1 VSWLLE
7 FLGGLFGAAWQR
19 RFFRSRVERSEEPW
33 RDKARAQQELV
44 VPLDLDSTE
53 ARCHRVLASIGEERE
68 RALADDDGS
77 IEAVT
82 PGNWR
87 STGTVVRL
95 ELQPVAG
102 GTKISV
108 TAWPGAALFDWG
120 ESRRVARLVSD
131 RLV

>member
-1 VSWLLE
+1 MSWLLE
-7 FLGGLFGAAWQR
+7 FLGGLFGVAWQR

-82 PGNWR
+82 PGNWP
-87 STGTVVRL
+87 GPL
-95 ELQPVAG
+95 E
-102 GTKISV
+102 
-108 TAWPGAALFDWG
+108 
-120 ESRRVARLVSD
+120 VARKAAMDIGTFFSTHSASIL
-131 RLV
+131 RP